1 MPETPKPQVTE
12 RERRALTESL
22 GVSDADG
29 TLTVPDLRGGVDSEA
44 DATFRSIGRAVRADL
59 TGDLDS
65 ALIDDALAEMETR
78 MGRLAEV
85 REAGVPGGD
94 TEAEDLYRDLIAPA
108 WEVYDHLAEVG
119 FFESLEANLPA
130 FTEEAID
137 TTANQLVTAGT
148 LVEALSENGFDDHEQ
163 TVLLSNVVNNKTRL
177 SRWVPTSDIPEGVE
191 FDVEYVPPLHQRSMG
206 GALLWVNALDHHLW
220 QKEILVTD
228 EILDDAFWYTKA
240 ILGGLYMM
248 LRGVRAIA
256 ADDDLT
262 DAETTAALIGGSAVA
277 IVNQEEMM
285 KDVFWINEE
294 DRAPS
299 PARQ

>member
-1 MPETPKPQVTE
+1 M
-12 RERRALTESL
+12 
-22 GVSDADG
+22 SDADRS
-29 TLTVPDLRGGVDSEA
+29 LTIPDLRDGVTAEA
-44 DATFRSIGRAVRADL
+44 DVTFQSVGRAVRGDL

-65 ALIDDALAEMETR
+65 ELIDDALAEMETQ
-78 MGRLAEV
+78 MEQLSEV
-85 REAGVPGGD
+85 RDAGVPGGD
-94 TEAEDLYRDLIAPA
+94 AEAEELYRELIAPA

-119 FFESLEANLPA
+119 FFESLGENLPA

-137 TTANQLVTAGT
+137 TTANQLVTAET
-148 LVEALSENGFDDHEQ
+148 VVDALSENGFDDHEQ
-163 TVLLSNVVNNKTRL
+163 TVLLSNVANNKTRL

-248 LRGVRAIA
+248 LRGARAIA
-256 ADDDLT
+256 AEDGLT
-262 DAETTAALIGGSAVA
+262 DAETTAALVGGSAVA
-277 IVNQEEMM
+277 IVNQEELM
-285 KDVFWINEE
+285 KDVFWINED